1 MLPDGLR
8 VNLVQRLEDKLHER
22 AVAAARRG
30 LAPERACLVVEVHV
44 PPEPARECL
53 GVHVHAADVGVE
65 SRERVEGKRPAVLCR
80 TEAHAP
86 FDRVRER
93 RVLVSPVGSL
103 DDGVD
108 LLEGVPNLVVRV
120 RGWKLELEDEPVHL
134 VDEDADGQTLLRRVL
149 DQALRAAHHTLHRV
163 DHEHHAV
170 AEAVTRGDLVA
181 EVDVARGVHHV
192 EEQVLPRAVGHHQR
206 HGHRLDAHLPVL
218 LVQPG
223 VRVTQRPVVRVHDRV
238 VHVMRL
244 LHQHVEQRRLAV
256 VQVPGDCH
264 VANQIGVAHQAPH
277 VLLVHLH
284 HQRVL
289 TAVRLHL
296 LLLHRRDDGL
306 LQGLR
311 VLVHDERL
319 RSGSV
324 NLLRGWVVLLV
335 LGQHDGRLEVLLGL
349 VAVDVHARG
358 AVVGN
363 ASGLIVPRVIL
374 FRVGDGFEGLEVSV
388 WNDLTDRN
396 LRMCDEREGGRGI
409 RAGDP
414 WVSGAYLLVVGIIT
428 VALVAELGTDVVAEL
443 VVVRVHGAHTSA
455 PRRLF
460 SSNNPRNLGLR
471 HERAASAGRGVA
483 ARSNTTGSDSWPVA
497 MRDRR

>member
-1 MLPDGLR
+1 
-8 VNLVQRLEDKLHER
+8 
-22 AVAAARRG
+22 
-30 LAPERACLVVEVHV
+30 
-44 PPEPARECL
+44 
-53 GVHVHAADVGVE
+53 
-65 SRERVEGKRPAVLCR
+65 
-80 TEAHAP
+80 
-86 FDRVRER
+86 
-93 RVLVSPVGSL
+93 
-103 DDGVD
+103 
-108 LLEGVPNLVVRV
+108 
-120 RGWKLELEDEPVHL
+120 
-134 VDEDADGQTLLRRVL
+134 
-149 DQALRAAHHTLHRV
+149 
-163 DHEHHAV
+163 
-170 AEAVTRGDLVA
+170 
-181 EVDVARGVHHV
+181 
-192 EEQVLPRAVGHHQR
+192 
-206 HGHRLDAHLPVL
+206 
-218 LVQPG
+218 
-223 VRVTQRPVVRVHDRV
+223 
-238 VHVMRL
+238 MRL

-256 VQVPGDCH
+256 VQVPGHRH

-277 VLLVHLH
+277 VLLVNLH

-296 LLLHRRDDGL
+296 LLLHRRDDGR

-374 FRVGDGFEGLEVSV
+374 
-388 WNDLTDRN
+388 
-396 LRMCDEREGGRGI
+396 
-409 RAGDP
+409 
-414 WVSGAYLLVVGIIT
+414 LVVGIIT
-428 VALVAELGTDVVAEL
+428 VALVAELGPDVVAEL